1 MNIFKS
7 INVIVQNLAKFIAFV
22 VAFAFT
28 FISWAIYK
36 INAFVMVTLAILIWL
51 VHGLGLV
58 LNTLSGWIMFVPSK
72 ISMYAFLFALDISP
86 AENKERMETLMKQ
99 IEDKAIKEKI
109 RLLKEA
115 GKSDADF
122 GKFGL
127 DPNADFQR
135 GQEAM
140 KTRAIVEIAR
150 WGNLTVPLVAG
161 SRAGVAQTIQELV
174 RTLSI
179 EPTEEQDTDNDPS

>member
-7 INVIVQNLAKFIAFV
+7 INAIVQNLAKFIAFV
-22 VAFAFT
+22 VAGVFT

-51 VHGLGLV
+51 VHGLGLI
-58 LNTLSGWIMFVPSK
+58 LNILTNWIMWVPSK
-72 ISMYAFLFALDISP
+72 IAIHAFLFALDISP
-86 AENKERMETLMKQ
+86 AENKKRMDALAKQ
-99 IEDKAIKEKI
+99 IEHKAIKEKI
-109 RLLKEA
+109 RLMREA
-115 GKSDADF
+115 GKSDVE
-122 GKFGL
+122 FGL

-140 KTRAIVEIAR
+140 KARAIVEIAR

-161 SRAGVAQTIQELV
+161 SRAGVAQDRKSV
-174 RTLSI
+174 V
-179 EPTEEQDTDNDPS
+179 